1 MHTLRTALLPALA
14 LLVLTAGC
22 SSSDAEDEQL
32 LTARQEKY
40 CRQLGVWQKARDA
53 ARTTEAESS
62 GYDEVDGLAQIA
74 LVTVRPLRDESLGE
88 GRTLGE
94 ATARAMNNGDSAAE
108 GRVVEYCADAG
119 FETLTR

>member
-1 MHTLRTALLPALA
+1 MHTLRTALLPTLA
-14 LLVLTAGC
+14 LLVLTAAC
-22 SSSDAEDEQL
+22 SSSDDADEQL
-32 LTARQEKY
+32 MTARQEKY
-40 CRQLGVWQKARDA
+40 CRQLGAWQKARDA

-62 GYDEVDGLAQIA
+62 GYDEVEGFAQLALLTA
-74 LVTVRPLRDESLGE
+74 RPLRDESLGD

-94 ATARAMNNGDSAAE
+94 ATAQAMDNGDAEAE

>member
-1 MHTLRTALLPALA
+1 MHTLRTALLPTLA

-22 SSSDAEDEQL
+22 SSSGSEGERL

-53 ARTTEAESS
+53 ARTAEAEPS
-62 GYDEVDGLAQIA
+62 GYDEADGLARIA
-74 LVTVRPLRDESLGE
+74 LLTVRPLRDESLGD

-94 ATARAMNNGDSAAE
+94 ASAQAMNNGDPEAE
-108 GRVVEYCADAG
+108 GRLVEYCADAG